1 MTGVSLD
8 VPGRRRV
15 SEEEGHIQ
23 TEGDDETHVQESDHH
38 HVPTLTDLLITSTA
52 STASTTPSSS
62 TRSMA
67 SLDMENWRLELVR
80 VEAHDHFPLSHHLE
94 L

>member
-1 MTGVSLD
+1 MTGVGLD
-8 VPGRRRV
+8 VPGRRRI

-38 HVPTLTDLLITSTA
+38 HVPTLTDLLITST
-52 STASTTPSSS
+52 TSTTPSSS
-62 TRSMA
+62 TCSMT